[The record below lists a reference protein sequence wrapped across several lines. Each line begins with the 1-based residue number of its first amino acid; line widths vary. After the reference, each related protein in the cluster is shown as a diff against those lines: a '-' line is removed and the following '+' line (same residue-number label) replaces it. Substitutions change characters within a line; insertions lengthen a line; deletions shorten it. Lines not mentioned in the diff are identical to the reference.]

1 MVTRSG
7 SSARWLCDP
16 RLVTGRG
23 ATKIS
28 YSAVRDYVADR
39 RSPLADLAS
48 YLSFD
53 GNQRPRLRHSI

>member
-7 SSARWLCDP
+7 SSARLLRDP
-16 RLVTGRG
+16 RLVIGRG
-23 ATKIS
+23 AAKIS

-48 YLSFD
+48 YLH
-53 GNQRPRLRHSI
+53 GRLDRTERVVLA